1 MKIMDNFDD
10 DLSSKQKEFVKSL
23 RKASNKDLFEQK
35 DEFKEAIPKVV
46 HLNSLISKNIYL
58 FTKDPNYKLFA
69 WLMFQLFIFSLF
81 VLVATFM
88 KNNLVPYINS
98 L

>member
-10 DLSSKQKEFVKSL
+10 DLSSKQKEFVEPIE
-23 RKASNKDLFEQK
+23 KAINKDELK
-35 DEFKEAIPKVV
+35 DATPKVV
-46 HLNSLISKNIYL
+46 HLNSLITKNIYL

-69 WLMFQLFIFSLF
+69 WLMVQIFIFSLF
-81 VLVATFM
+81 VLVATLM

>member
-10 DLSSKQKEFVKSL
+10 DLSLKQKEFVEPID
-23 RKASNKDLFEQK
+23 KATNKDLFEK
-35 DEFKEAIPKVV
+35 KYEFKEATPKVF
-46 HLNSLISKNIYL
+46 HLNSLITKNIYL
-58 FTKDPNYKLFA
+58 FTKDPNHKLFA
-69 WLMFQLFIFSLF
+69 WLMVQLFIFSLF

>member
-10 DLSSKQKEFVKSL
+10 DLSLKQKEFVEPID
-23 RKASNKDLFEQK
+23 KATNKDLFEKK
-35 DEFKEAIPKVV
+35 DEFKEVTPKVV
-46 HLNSLISKNIYL
+46 HLNSLITTNIYL
-58 FTKDPNYKLFA
+58 FTKDPNYKLFT

-81 VLVATFM
+81 VLVATLM

>member
-10 DLSSKQKEFVKSL
+10 DLSSKQKKFEEPL
-23 RKASNKDLFEQK
+23 EKATNKNLFAQK
-35 DEFKEAIPKVV
+35 DEFKEATPKVV
-46 HLNSLISKNIYL
+46 HLNSLITKNIYL

-69 WLMFQLFIFSLF
+69 WLMVQLFIFSLF
-81 VLVATFM
+81 VLVATLM

>member
-10 DLSSKQKEFVKSL
+10 DLSLKQKEFL
-23 RKASNKDLFEQK
+23 EPIDKALFEKK
-35 DEFKEAIPKVV
+35 DEFKEATSKVV
-46 HLNSLISKNIYL
+46 HLNSLITKNIYL

-69 WLMFQLFIFSLF
+69 WLMVQLFIFSLF
-81 VLVATFM
+81 VLVATLM